1 MLLPSTPKGG
11 LEFLFTEC
19 FGFVGHTRDCRAFL
33 LGTHITEVISTAAIF
48 PVGWSW
54 MSTIV
59 SIFGANASGKSSL
72 VRNLMTSF
80 GRPTPFRINDREAG
94 YRLTRPDG
102 KLVFV
107 LGKYTT
113 ACGGLDASFSYKGAA
128 DDVVFCVNKL
138 AAKGHVVCE
147 GIIAMSSWGI
157 DRLVKQAQDQ
167 KAKGNHVIYALLS
180 PPWEVVVDRLTKR
193 QAASG
198 RIRKT
203 PFDPE
208 KTVRAKHNGV
218 PKKHAK
224 LAAAGCDARILPWQD
239 PLPSLSAWLEQ

>member
-1 MLLPSTPKGG
+1 
-11 LEFLFTEC
+11 
-19 FGFVGHTRDCRAFL
+19 
-33 LGTHITEVISTAAIF
+33 
-48 PVGWSW
+48 

-147 GIIAMSSWGI
+147 GTRYRQIKISGI
-157 DRLVKQAQDQ
+157 GRK
-167 KAKGNHVIYALLS
+167 
-180 PPWEVVVDRLTKR
+180 
-193 QAASG
+193 SG
-198 RIRKT
+198 CSRSR
-203 PFDPE
+203 
-208 KTVRAKHNGV
+208 
-218 PKKHAK
+218 
-224 LAAAGCDARILPWQD
+224 
-239 PLPSLSAWLEQ
+239 